1 MQSMVDIIASIEAN
15 LKELEENGKKVEKA
29 LKALMEEKEL
39 IDKNKIMFRKSLES
53 LTGIKNEEI
62 QATMAEKPEGKK
74 EVAATPIVAEHK
86 AIKPN
91 VGVKVDEKDILE
103 LEKEG
108 NIVASKK
115 EEIKTEKQVNNPK
128 GNVKP
133 VCAIDEFGVKIAEYN
148 TRSEAAADLKIDMAT
163 LKWRIEQVPVE
174 TQIKR
179 WGYALKKM

>member
-15 LKELEENGKKVEKA
+15 LKELEENAKKVEKA

-62 QATMAEKPEGKK
+62 QATMAEKPDEKKETKVEEPKK
-74 EVAATPIVAEHK
+74 EVAP
-86 AIKPN
+86 
-91 VGVKVDEKDILE
+91 
-103 LEKEG
+103 KEE
-108 NIVASKK
+108 VKK
-115 EEIKTEKQVNNPK
+115 ESPIGSPK
-128 GNVKP
+128 GNPKP